1 MFCEIRNFTPL
12 SESMPATD
20 LVALLNELFTDL
32 GGIFWPKTEPSQ
44 IHRRRDH
51 GVLERA
57 DSVRA
62 SPHARPE
69 ASFRMRESLRRFNQT
84 PERHP
89 TAKGPVNRRLYSGG
103 RRARAARAAHG
114 DRTRKHRGHC
124 ADRICPSAVYHWSR
138 DRRAQP
144 VVGGRTILVAGVLQ
158 YPITLLFG
166 FIVVNGANNHGTCRS
181 SGRHAACA
189 IQYIPKGDTAPEAP
203 PPVNIVNIREDG
215 PYGFRAPL
223 EIGGEMIGFRAT
235 LCRCGASNNK
245 PFCDGSHKGIGF
257 RATGEPET
265 RKSEALEVRDGPLEI
280 QPPKNGPLQVT
291 GNLEIC
297 AGTNRNVDRV
307 TSVRLCRCG
316 GSKTKPFCDN
326 THLKI
331 GFKSD

>member
-1 MFCEIRNFTPL
+1 MRSASTCISALTPGGAFMPVLVVCVLGAPKVFL
-12 SESMPATD
+12 SGVKGQWLFPDEMETN
-20 LVALLNELFTDL
+20 AL
-32 GGIFWPKTEPSQ
+32 
-44 IHRRRDH
+44 
-51 GVLERA
+51 RA
-57 DSVRA
+57 VCQD
-62 SPHARPE
+62 
-69 ASFRMRESLRRFNQT
+69 
-84 PERHP
+84 
-89 TAKGPVNRRLYSGG
+89 
-103 RRARAARAAHG
+103 
-114 DRTRKHRGHC
+114 
-124 ADRICPSAVYHWSR
+124 CPS
-138 DRRAQP
+138 
-144 VVGGRTILVAGVLQ
+144 G
-158 YPITLLFG
+158 
-166 FIVVNGANNHGTCRS
+166 
-181 SGRHAACA
+181 A

-316 GSKTKPFCDN
+316 GSIGPNLRLYSSWISRFISWSLRQILCGVQQIG
-326 THLKI
+326 LSIKI
-331 GFKSD
+331 AIRRSPLLIPPSGMPDCVGDSQAADL